1 MSRKGPESH
10 MKRDREAEL
19 LWGGEG
25 IHEADKAR
33 SRSLE
38 ERDGSAGCAAK
49 GFGAEHKETRD
60 QLCLPGSHSSTE
72 MPSLARVSQKRHTP
86 GLRTTAVNSG
96 QNRGLSNTVW
106 MPAAPHQDPQG
117 HAA

>member
-1 MSRKGPESH
+1 MSRKGPKSH

-25 IHEADKAR
+25 IHKADKAR

-38 ERDGSAGCAAK
+38 ERDGSAGCVAK

-60 QLCLPGSHSSTE
+60 QLCPPRLPQQHRDALISPSEPETAHARTRDHSSE
-72 MPSLARVSQKRHTP
+72 LWPE
-86 GLRTTAVNSG
+86 
-96 QNRGLSNTVW
+96 
-106 MPAAPHQDPQG
+106 QG
-117 HAA
+117 TK